1 MNLASYH
8 FQGYMHNQNQITWHG
23 LFLLLALSKIS
34 QKLVTIKTPR
44 NALNMLDHIN
54 ERTIA
59 KIIWLIFVY
68 VGGVDQYVSPAY
80 VPMEDLMVVNEQSM
94 D

>member
-1 MNLASYH
+1 M
-8 FQGYMHNQNQITWHG
+8 
-23 LFLLLALSKIS
+23 LLVLSKTS
-34 QKLVTIKTPR
+34 QKLVIIKTSR

-68 VGGVDQYVSPAY
+68 VGGIDQYVSPAY
-80 VPMEDLMVVNEQSM
+80 VPMEDLMVLNEHSM
-94 D
+94 N